1 MSEGE
6 KPIQSSTKDQNSAPT
21 TESSTMDKIQSSV
34 LKTVIEG
41 IPLLSMDNYT
51 HWRRR
56 VYNFL
61 DVVKLKVSLTTE
73 KGILSDEENDF
84 LKAIIVAKLES
95 TVQANVVDSIN
106 EDDARLIWKAIVK
119 FFASNQAS
127 NKARVFQS
135 FLRAPYTPHDIPGF
149 ITTMKNFQSQLIEVG
164 WTFADDAIG
173 HMVIHKFPAEMND
186 IVNQITHSDKEPTI
200 DVVFEHLR
208 VHEHNLEIRAS
219 GSGSKANPISL
230 FTEEDKKCRR
240 TAHNPKATGHNEANC
255 WMLHPHLRPAEFQ
268 KRNTGKSES
277 SVSSFH
283 TSLSKSPQTFIL
295 DSGSSAHMISNPHLF
310 FTLEVKEL
318 GCVQTSSTH
327 NLLKIKGTGTV
338 RLKNKYGNILLKNV
352 LYIPDLVVNLLSVR
366 CLILEDYVIQ
376 FNKNSFEIVKDN
388 EIKMTGTYTGNL
400 PSLEFENIEHSSHL
414 SSAEFLHK
422 SLGHVS
428 YHRLRKKLG
437 VALKIVKNCESCA
450 VSKITKASFKSVHK
464 PASRPFEEV
473 HLDLMGPIW
482 PPSYQGHRFILTV
495 VDSCTRFCAAIPV
508 KLKSDVAETI
518 SFLVDIEAKRLGYYP
533 STIHSD
539 RGSEFLNSNLKDYCM
554 SHLIKQRTSDA
565 YTPQQNGLA
574 ERFNRTII
582 ESMRTI
588 LEDSG
593 IERKYWNEIAKVSSL
608 TLNQIPTHRTK
619 KSPFELFK
627 GRCIPLNYFYP
638 IGNRV
643 SFLIQPEQ
651 SFSKLKPKGKLGKLI
666 GYTDELQSYRILSDE
681 GRIVETK
688 NVQFLEYSAPDKK
701 SSDWDPSIDDESGE
715 EESSISE
722 ERLDEQEAEEF
733 CNETVPDVLPLNS
746 ALEPAK
752 EDSNIR
758 NLRERTTQVKPIKY
772 SYLTADPTSFKN
784 AMKSSEKTLWRNAT
798 DEELSNIEHH
808 EVWEDEF
815 KTPDSFLRTLWV
827 FKTKPATLSTGER
840 KKARLCIQGFSQV
853 EGEDYGDTFAPTGKF
868 TTLLVL
874 LMFGIDKQ
882 LPIRQFD
889 VKSAFLYAPLK
900 ETLFIKTPE
909 GSNRKAP
916 FLRLKKSLYGL
927 KQAPANWYETLTSWF
942 EQINYHQSTSDPC
955 LYIHQDKNSFIF
967 FHVDDLIVAG
977 NVEAFEELFLNR
989 FPNSTVHDPDTLLG
1003 MDVEITKDHI
1013 TLSQEKLIDKGLKML
1028 GLTECKSVNTP
1039 LSVGVQFK
1047 PATQEEKEEFS
1058 RLGINYRTFTGILN
1072 YLSCRTR
1079 PDLAPAVS
1087 ILSSFNNDPGIT
1099 HWKEVIHCW
1108 KYVNGTRN
1116 LHLKLRPSNSDVKSL
1131 QHFTDATWAD
1141 DLETRIS
1148 RSGSICFWKQC
1159 PIAWNSKRQRNIAL
1173 SSTEAELNAL
1183 ADGVQEN
1190 QWIKFLVEELWD
1202 DKLNPTNFHIDNQ
1215 GLAEKIKNFGSNSKT
1230 KHLDIKLKW
1239 LRDLYNN
1246 QEISV
1251 SLIPSKEMV
1260 ADALTKPSNAQALNL
1275 LKEKCFL
1282 VTVHFPSN

>member
-1 MSEGE
+1 MANNQKPTSSSTLSATSILKTSVVVFKDHHIFSGYRFFTINSRRSAADHHMSEGE

-21 TESSTMDKIQSSV
+21 TGSSAMDKIQSSV

-73 KGILSDEENDF
+73 KGIISDEENDF

-422 SLGHVS
+422 SLGH
-428 YHRLRKKLG
+428 
-437 VALKIVKNCESCA
+437 IVKNCESCA

-518 SFLVDIEAKRLGYYP
+518 SFLVDIEAKRLG
-533 STIHSD
+533 
-539 RGSEFLNSNLKDYCM
+539 
-554 SHLIKQRTSDA
+554 
-565 YTPQQNGLA
+565 
-574 ERFNRTII
+574 
-582 ESMRTI
+582 TI

-815 KTPDSFLRTLWV
+815 KTPDSFLRTLW
-827 FKTKPATLSTGER
+827 
-840 KKARLCIQGFSQV
+840 
-853 EGEDYGDTFAPTGKF
+853 
-868 TTLLVL
+868 
-874 LMFGIDKQ
+874 
-882 LPIRQFD
+882 
-889 VKSAFLYAPLK
+889 
-900 ETLFIKTPE
+900 
-909 GSNRKAP
+909 
-916 FLRLKKSLYGL
+916 
-927 KQAPANWYETLTSWF
+927 
-942 EQINYHQSTSDPC
+942 
-955 LYIHQDKNSFIF
+955 
-967 FHVDDLIVAG
+967 
-977 NVEAFEELFLNR
+977 
-989 FPNSTVHDPDTLLG
+989 
-1003 MDVEITKDHI
+1003 DHI

-1230 KHLDIKLKW
+1230 KHLDIKMKW
-1239 LRDLYNN
+1239 LRDLKDKN
-1246 QEISV
+1246 EIAV
-1251 SLIPSKEMV
+1251 TLIPSEKMI
-1260 ADALTKPSNAQALNL
+1260 ADTLTKASNLQSLTRL
-1275 LKEKCFL
+1275 REKCFL
-1282 VTVHFPSN
+1282 VHYSPS